1 MTKIRLLAKYAVL
14 LLIGVIAVWQIT
26 TGNTSFGAA
35 LLAGIIIAAVLLRIN
50 ARQIIQT
57 TEKGMDPY
65 DERVW
70 AVAGKASYAAI
81 RLFAVISALIVL
93 LGSIWGP
100 QIMVNPYNL
109 LGMALGCL
117 MFMYV
122 GFYYYYNARM

>member
-1 MTKIRLLAKYAVL
+1 MTKTMLLAKYAVL

-26 TGNTSFGAA
+26 TGNTLFGSG
-35 LLAGIIIAAVLLRIN
+35 LLAGIIIAAILLGIN
-50 ARQIIQT
+50 SRQIKQI

-109 LGMALGCL
+109 LGISLSCL